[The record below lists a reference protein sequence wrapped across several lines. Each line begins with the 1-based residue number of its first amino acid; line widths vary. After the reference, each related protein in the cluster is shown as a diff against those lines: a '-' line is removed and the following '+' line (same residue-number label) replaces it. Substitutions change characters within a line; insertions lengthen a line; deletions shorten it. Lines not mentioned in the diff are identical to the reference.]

1 MGQLPVAERQF
12 GLSAARSPTCR
23 RLRADLTGKT
33 LSQMQG
39 TVGQASPTGS
49 ELVPP
54 QASRRQLLW
63 LMAEFF
69 KTIGCTE
76 IRARLPGFMA
86 PDLFVGTL
94 EDHRPDCTCRQPDSG
109 RTPLIL
115 DVVTPE
121 LAADSSVAHRWSLFS
136 SAAKL
141 YQAELHFVVPRW
153 QPAGAVHRDL
163 RRKLASLEIVPNY
176 IWAV

>member
-1 MGQLPVAERQF
+1 
-12 GLSAARSPTCR
+12 
-23 RLRADLTGKT
+23 
-33 LSQMQG
+33 
-39 TVGQASPTGS
+39 
-49 ELVPP
+49 
-54 QASRRQLLW
+54 
-63 LMAEFF
+63 MAEFF

-76 IRARLPGFMA
+76 IRARLPGFNA
-86 PDLFVGTL
+86 PDLLVGTL
-94 EDHRPDCTCRQPDSG
+94 EDHRPDCTCLQPDSA

-121 LAADSSVAHRWSLFS
+121 LASDSSLAHRWSLLS

-153 QPAGAVHRDL
+153 EPRGPVNRVL
-163 RRKLASLEIVPNY
+163 RRRLASLEIFPNK